1 MDDWVSIAIRFA
13 LYVDLLLL
21 LGVPAFALM
30 NRTTLLSRSGPGLN
44 VRPFVL
50 GGALTGLLLSALSM
64 LVLAKAM
71 SGVAQF
77 SELSQHVFEMILTGT
92 DVGVAW
98 VVRVAALSAIIIVT
112 FAFQRYKVSSHGVL
126 AALAALALATTA
138 WSGHGAM
145 DEGAR
150 RYPHLIADILHLFA
164 AAVWVGALAA
174 FAVLLRR
181 AKTSSFDQ
189 LVGLSRALAGFA
201 TAGTLIV
208 VTLILTGAVNYW
220 LTAGPSLSPLVSSQ
234 YGLFLLAKLC
244 LFVAMLGLAAAN
256 RYRLTPRLER
266 SIDRGDTSAAVK
278 ALRNSLVLETGA
290 ALLILLLV
298 AWLGVLSPS
307 APL

>member
-21 LGVPAFALM
+21 LGLPAFALM
-30 NRTTLLSRSGPGLN
+30 NRKTLLSQSGPGLN
-44 VRPFVL
+44 MRSFVR
-50 GGALTGLLLSALSM
+50 GAAVMGLLISASSM

-71 SGVAQF
+71 SGVAEF
-77 SELSQHVFEMILTGT
+77 SELSQHVFEMILMGT

-98 VVRVAALSAIIIVT
+98 VVRVVALLAIVIMT
-112 FAFQRYKVSSHGVL
+112 FAVQRHQVSSHGVL
-126 AALAALALATTA
+126 AALAAIALATVA

-145 DEGAR
+145 DEGVG
-150 RYPHLIADILHLFA
+150 RYPHLVADILHLFA
-164 AAVWVGALAA
+164 AAVWFGALAA

-181 AKTSSFDQ
+181 AKTPSFEQ
-189 LVGLSRALAGFA
+189 LVGLSRALTGFA

-208 VTLILTGAVNYW
+208 VTLIITGAVNYW
-220 LTAGPSLSPLVSSQ
+220 LTVGPSLSPLMSSQ
-234 YGLFLLAKLC
+234 YGFLLLAKLC

-256 RYRLTPRLER
+256 RYHLTPKLER
-266 SIDRGDTSAAVK
+266 SIGRGDTSAAVK
-278 ALRNSLVLETGA
+278 ALRNSLVFETGA

-307 APL
+307 VP

>member
-1 MDDWVSIAIRFA
+1 MDDWLSIAIRFA

-21 LGVPAFALM
+21 LGFPAFALM

-50 GGALTGLLLSALSM
+50 GAALTGLLISASSM

-71 SGVAQF
+71 SGVTQF

-98 VVRVAALSAIIIVT
+98 VVRVLALSAIVIVT
-112 FAFQRYKVSSHGVL
+112 FVVQRRTASSHGVV
-126 AALAALALATTA
+126 AALAAIALATVA

-208 VTLILTGAVNYW
+208 VTLVLTGAVNYW

-278 ALRNSLVLETGA
+278 VLRNSLVLETGA
-290 ALLILLLV
+290 ALLILFLV

-307 APL
+307 API

>member
-1 MDDWVSIAIRFA
+1 MDDWLSIAIRFA

-21 LGVPAFALM
+21 VGLPAFALM
-30 NRTTLLSRSGPGLN
+30 NRTTLLSRSGPELN
-44 VRPFVL
+44 MRPLIL
-50 GGALTGLLLSALSM
+50 GAAVMGLLISAASM

-71 SGVAQF
+71 SGVEQF

-98 VVRVAALSAIIIVT
+98 VVRVV
-112 FAFQRYKVSSHGVL
+112 
-126 AALAALALATTA
+126 ALAAIVIVAVAVQRHRVSLHSVLSALGAIALGTVA

-164 AAVWVGALAA
+164 AAVWIGALAA

-181 AKTSSFDQ
+181 AKTPSFDQ

-208 VTLILTGAVNYW
+208 VTLIITGAVNYW
-220 LTAGPSLSPLVSSQ
+220 LTAGLSLAPLVSSR
-234 YGLFLLAKLC
+234 YGLFLSAKLC

-256 RYRLTPRLER
+256 RYHLTPRLER
-266 SIDRGDTSAAVK
+266 SIERGETSTAVK

-307 APL
+307 ELL